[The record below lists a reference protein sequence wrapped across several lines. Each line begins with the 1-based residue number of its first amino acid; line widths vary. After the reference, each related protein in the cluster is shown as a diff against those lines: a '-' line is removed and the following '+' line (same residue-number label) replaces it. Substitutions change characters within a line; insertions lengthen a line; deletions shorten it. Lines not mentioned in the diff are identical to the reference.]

1 MLQDVIWSNVGLSS
15 GSYLG
20 AAVLAWALFTLMAI
34 FYLIPIGAVQA
45 LLQVDKLERF
55 KFFRVI
61 MDVSAPYAND
71 SCPACRHSAHVL
83 KMQQQAV

>member
-1 MLQDVIWSNVGLSS
+1 MQDVIWSNVGLSS
-15 GSYLG
+15 SSYLG
-20 AAVLAWALFTLMAI
+20 AAMLAWALFTLMAI

-61 MDVSAPYAND
+61 MDVSGLFAPD
-71 SCPACRHSAHVL
+71 F
-83 KMQQQAV
+83 